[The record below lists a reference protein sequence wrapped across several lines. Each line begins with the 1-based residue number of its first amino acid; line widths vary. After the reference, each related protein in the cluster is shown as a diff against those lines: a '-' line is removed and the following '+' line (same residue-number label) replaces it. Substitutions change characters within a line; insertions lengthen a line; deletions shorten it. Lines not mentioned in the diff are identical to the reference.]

1 MPDPS
6 TPTGAGLARALGSS
20 ALRQLLILALAVS
33 ILPLAGALLS
43 DAPLGDLLSFPL
55 TERAWDQA
63 PADDQVTALANGT
76 TLLLLASLL
85 WLIWPRRMRRVIG
98 AIGPV
103 HDGARN
109 GGRQQQRWPRYGWLS
124 PLFLLAAL
132 IALDGAASNAAIGLV
147 TLGLTLL
154 VNADTERRTGQ
165 SLISQRRGYFLA
177 LFPLSVAAGWLC
189 LYWPNLFL
197 GLWTYPPANEP
208 IPFALGKSLDYAT
221 LLPALMSLRQW
232 LASFP
237 WLLRLSSA
245 GRPLASTDRTI
256 EARAIGTEEGW
267 LLIAAACLVLAA
279 GPIWPDVLFPFF
291 VAAPAILT
299 LGIQIARQRSTSLAG
314 IAAGDW
320 SRPLLSSLAALLIM
334 AIGQSLNLLLGGAW
348 VYQLPLLAGP
358 MVLGLPA
365 VAWSVAIPLALLGLW
380 LADQLSEPF
389 RQRPQPP
396 PFRPRSPLQVPLVDL
411 LKTKN
416 GR

>member
-1 MPDPS
+1 M
-6 TPTGAGLARALGSS
+6 
-20 ALRQLLILALAVS
+20 RQLLIVALAVS

-43 DAPLGDLLSFPL
+43 DAPVGDLLSFPL
-55 TERAWDQA
+55 TERAWDPA
-63 PADDQVTALANGT
+63 PADEQITALANGA

-85 WLIWPRRMRRVIG
+85 WLIWPRRMGGGIG
-98 AIGPV
+98 AMVPA
-103 HDGARN
+103 HDGA
-109 GGRQQQRWPRYGWLS
+109 GHLGRQRHRWPRYGWLAI
-124 PLFLLAAL
+124 LFLLTAL

-154 VNADTERRTGQ
+154 VNADTERRSGQ

-177 LFPLSVAAGWLC
+177 LFPLSLTAGWLY

-232 LASFP
+232 LASFQ

-245 GRPLASTDRTI
+245 GRPLASAD
-256 EARAIGTEEGW
+256 RAIGTEEGW
-267 LLIAAACLVLAA
+267 LLIAAACLALAA
-279 GPIWPDVLFPFF
+279 GPIWPDTLFPFF

-299 LGIQIARQRSTSLAG
+299 LGVQIARQRSTSLAG
-314 IAAGDW
+314 IGAGDW
-320 SRPLLSSLAALLIM
+320 SRPILSGLAALLIM

-389 RQRPQPP
+389 RQQPQPP